1 MARASTDNVQY
12 VYENTYRINATE
24 DERFI
29 PSSVEAC
36 IKEVVDKKLEGKEYD
51 HEASKIWSAE
61 ILSEIEALISKR
73 LGLERYKLVLLGHI
87 FQNGGQSLR
96 VATKCLWDPQ
106 NDNFVDYNYVN
117 DELMCSIQV
126 FGIYIQ

>member
-36 IKEVVDKKLEGKEYD
+36 INKEVVDKKLEGKEYD

-61 ILSEIEALISKR
+61 ILS
-73 LGLERYKLVLLGHI
+73 
-87 FQNGGQSLR
+87 
-96 VATKCLWDPQ
+96 
-106 NDNFVDYNYVN
+106 
-117 DELMCSIQV
+117 
-126 FGIYIQ
+126 